1 MQYVKLGEKASM
13 FYDPTTEVKVLPG
26 QAVGVTNREKE
37 SKKFKRAIGAGHLER
52 ISKEEADELNLAT
65 VEANEKAKAK
75 AENESNEAEEG
86 RSLNKMSKAEL
97 IEKAVE
103 LDLGTEEEL
112 DGMSKKELRAIISDA
127 E

>member
-52 ISKEEADELNLAT
+52 ISKEEAEELNSST
-65 VEANEKAKAK
+65 TKANEKAA
-75 AENESNEAEEG
+75 ADVEADQSEEG
-86 RSLNKMSKAEL
+86 RSLGKMSKSEL
-97 IEKAVE
+97 VEKAME
-103 LDLGTEEEL
+103 LDLGTEKEL
-112 DGMSKKELRAIISDA
+112 DDMSKRELKAIISDA